1 MRRNVWSPWLGGLL
15 CVFGASCDSSSD
27 AEPSK
32 SDAAAH
38 SAGSKSHHKQDAAT
52 KPTDVEAD
60 VPEVRDASRATER
73 ADAATSTTA
82 RDAASGAPS
91 SPAPDDGGTEPSEP
105 RGACAARAV
114 SGMPGVHFHHVHFNT
129 TDPAAD
135 IAFFE
140 KYFNTKTVDFCTPAG
155 QKPTRATETERGYF
169 LYTKVATAADPRLNT
184 YLEHVGWIHPDP
196 NAELMRLA
204 GIGAPRDQMIARA
217 QCETAIAGTMACQN
231 YWFYLQ
237 APSGAR
243 IEVAKGP
250 GPALMGFGHV
260 HFIMGFDFPFLATA
274 TNGALTNKVVD
285 QVNHTD
291 VALEEDTLAMETVVE
306 TRGKPIDHLGYS
318 TIDLDVEKDRI
329 VAAGLTLA
337 EDISFKP
344 EYGFRSF
351 FLKSE
356 KGVWIEIVE
365 DTPFAPAQ

>member
-1 MRRNVWSPWLGGLL
+1 MRRNVWSSWLGGLL
-15 CVFGASCDSSSD
+15 CLVGPGCDSSSESES
-27 AEPSK
+27 AK
-32 SDAAAH
+32 SDAAQQ
-38 SAGSKSHHKQDAAT
+38 SNGAGKSSHKSDASTA
-52 KPTDVEAD
+52 KPTEVQAGDT
-60 VPEVRDASRATER
+60 EVRDASPAR
-73 ADAATSTTA
+73 ADAAPA
-82 RDAASGAPS
+82 NAKPDAAAGASSGS
-91 SPAPDDGGTEPSEP
+91 DDGGSESTTP

-114 SGMPGVHFHHVHFNT
+114 SGLPGVHFHHVHFNT
-129 TDPAAD
+129 TDPDAD
-135 IAFFE
+135 LAFYE
-140 KYFNTKTVDFCTPAG
+140 KYLNAKTVDFCTPAG
-155 QKPTRATETERGYF
+155 QSPTRATETERGYF

-204 GIGAPRDQMIARA
+204 SIGAPRDTMIARA
-217 QCETAIAGTMACQN
+217 QCETAIAGTMACSN

-243 IEVAKGP
+243 VEVAKGP

-274 TNGALTNKVVD
+274 TNGALQNKVID

-291 VALEEDTLAMETVVE
+291 VSLKEDTLAMEMVVD

-318 TIDLDVEKDRI
+318 TIDLQAEKERI
-329 VAAGLTLA
+329 VSAGIAVA

-344 EYGFRSF
+344 EFGFRSF
-351 FLKSE
+351 FLKSA

-365 DTPFAPAQ
+365 DSAFVAAQ